1 VIVWALIGILIKR
14 LDPSYFRELTVAT
27 TAGIAA
33 LAVTMVLV
41 TTLIRGRITSL
52 DG

>member
-1 VIVWALIGILIKR
+1 M
-14 LDPSYFRELTVAT
+14 ELTVAT
-27 TAGIAA
+27 TAGIVA

-41 TTLIRGRITSL
+41 TTLILGRITSL